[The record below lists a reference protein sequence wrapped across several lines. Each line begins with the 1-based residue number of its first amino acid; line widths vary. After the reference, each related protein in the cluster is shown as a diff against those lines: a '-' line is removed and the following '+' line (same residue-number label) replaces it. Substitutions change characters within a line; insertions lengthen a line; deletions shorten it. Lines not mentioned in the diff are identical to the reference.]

1 MGGILRELWVEEP
14 KRQFIDVSSTETF
27 LVVAHLC
34 WQVHRVLVEVGV
46 GWFWDAWFAPRAQI
60 LHRGGWGEPSN
71 DREERGS
78 VESGTSGES

>member
-14 KRQFIDVSSTETF
+14 KRQFIDMSSTETF

-46 GWFWDAWFAPRAQI
+46 GWFWDAWFVPRAPD
-60 LHRGGWGEPSN
+60 PSQG
-71 DREERGS
+71 RLG
-78 VESGTSGES
+78 

>member
-34 WQVHRVLVEVGV
+34 WQVHRDLVEVGV
-46 GWFWDAWFAPRAQI
+46 GWFWDAWFAPRAPD
-60 LHRGGWGEPSN
+60 PSQG
-71 DREERGS
+71 RLG
-78 VESGTSGES
+78 